1 MGFFYIDL
9 YMYLVYMIIYN
20 WNIGF
25 FFLGG
30 VENIEK

>member
-20 WNIGF
+20 WNIVF